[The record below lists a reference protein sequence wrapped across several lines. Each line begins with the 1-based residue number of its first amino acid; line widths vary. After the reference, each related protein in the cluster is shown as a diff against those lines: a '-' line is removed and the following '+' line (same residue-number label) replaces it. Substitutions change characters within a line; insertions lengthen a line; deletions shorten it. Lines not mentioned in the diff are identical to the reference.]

1 MSLLYL
7 LQLLVGFFGLVLI
20 ALPFSQNLKNVN
32 YKSIGI
38 GIIFQIVL
46 AILLLKV
53 PLIVDAFKFLGDG
66 VIALQKAI
74 ESALLDIVNI
84 GYQRGYWKYE

>member
-53 PLIVDAFKFLGDG
+53 PLIVDAQRIPNQGRSVTPSPL
-66 VIALQKAI
+66 L
-74 ESALLDIVNI
+74 SAYSGPFASSDNP
-84 GYQRGYWKYE
+84 

>member
-66 VIALQKAI
+66 VIALQTATAKGTAF
-74 ESALLDIVNI
+74 LV
-84 GYQRGYWKYE
+84 GF

>member
-20 ALPFSQNLKNVN
+20 ALPFSQSFKNVN

-66 VIALQKAI
+66 VIALQNAT
-74 ESALLDIVNI
+74 AQ
-84 GYQRGYWKYE
+84 GT